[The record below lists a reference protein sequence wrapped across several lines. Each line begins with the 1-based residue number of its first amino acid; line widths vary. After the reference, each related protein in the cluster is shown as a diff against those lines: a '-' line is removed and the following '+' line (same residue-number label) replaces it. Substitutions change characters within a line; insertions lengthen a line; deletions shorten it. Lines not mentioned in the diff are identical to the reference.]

1 VKALILA
8 AGRGSRMKD
17 MTDEVPKC
25 LVQLEG
31 KPLLEWQLLALRMAG
46 IEEIGIVTGYRQELL
61 SGYGLQT
68 FNNPRWAQTNMV
80 SSLECA
86 GQWLED
92 GPCIV
97 SYSDIVYEPS
107 AVKLLME
114 SQAAMAITYDP
125 NWLSLWTQRFGDP
138 LLDAETFRID
148 PNGILLEIG
157 EKPKSVD
164 EIQGQYMGLLKF
176 TPQCWSEITALR
188 AQLEP
193 EERDRMH
200 CTGTLQA
207 VIAHGKVP
215 VQAIRYIGHWAEV
228 DTTDDL
234 DVCKATL
241 SDYLNRMSLSPA

>member
-1 VKALILA
+1 MKALILA

-17 MTDEVPKC
+17 MTDEAPKC

-31 KPLLEWQLLALRMAG
+31 KPLLEWQLLALRKAG
-46 IEEIGIVTGYRQELL
+46 IEEIGIVTGYRHELL

-68 FNNPRWAQTNMV
+68 FHNPRWAQTNMV

-92 GPCIV
+92 APCIV

-114 SQAAMAITYDP
+114 SQASMAITYDP
-125 NWLSLWTQRFGDP
+125 NWLSLWTRRFGDP

-148 PNGILLEIG
+148 RNGILLEIG

-176 TPQCWSEITALR
+176 TPQSWAEIKALR

-193 EERDRMH
+193 EERDSMH

-207 VIAHGKVP
+207 VIARGKVP
-215 VQAIRYIGHWAEV
+215 VQAIRYVGHWAEV

-234 DVCKATL
+234 DVSKAIL
-241 SDYLNRMSLSPA
+241 SDYLNRAP